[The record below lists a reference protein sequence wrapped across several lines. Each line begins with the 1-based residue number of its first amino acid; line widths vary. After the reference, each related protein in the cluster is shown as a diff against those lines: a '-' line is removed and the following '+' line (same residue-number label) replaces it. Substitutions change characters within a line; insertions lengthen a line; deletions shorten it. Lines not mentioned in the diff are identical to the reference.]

1 MNKVLVS
8 LLLTLGIT
16 GMAHAAGDAKAGQSK
31 AAVCGACHGVDGNSP
46 APNFP
51 KLAGQGERY
60 LLKQMQDIKAGS
72 TPGAAEG
79 VGRKVLE
86 MTAMLDPLSDQ
97 DLADIAAYFSS
108 QKPTVGMADPAL
120 VAQGEKLFRGGKLDL
135 GMPACTGCHAPNGVG
150 NDLAGFPQLGG
161 QHAAYTAKQLT
172 DFREG
177 NRTNDGDTMIMRG
190 IAAKLSNK
198 DIQALSSYIRG
209 PALIAC

>member
-16 GMAHAAGDAKAGQSK
+16 GAAQAAGDAAAGQNK
-31 AAVCGACHGVDGNSP
+31 VMLCAACHSTDGNSA

-60 LLKQMQDIKAGS
+60 LLKQMKDIKAGS
-72 TPGAAEG
+72 TPGAPEG

-86 MTAMLDPLSDQ
+86 MTGMLDAFSDQ
-97 DLADIAAYFSS
+97 DLADIAAYFAS
-108 QKPTVGMADPAL
+108 QKGSTGAADPAL
-120 VAQGEKLFRGGKLDL
+120 VERGEALWRGGKLAE
-135 GMPACTGCHAPNGVG
+135 GMPACTGCHAPDGSG
-150 NDLAGFPQLGG
+150 NAPAAYPKLSG
-161 QHAAYTAKQLT
+161 QHAAYIAKQLT

-177 NRTNDGDTMIMRG
+177 VRTNDGDSMIMRS

-198 DIQALSSYIRG
+198 DIQALSSYIQG
-209 PALIAC
+209 LH

>member
-1 MNKVLVS
+1 MNKILVS

-16 GMAHAAGDAKAGQSK
+16 GMAHAAGDAEAGQGK
-31 AAVCGACHGVDGNSP
+31 VAVCGACHGADGNSP

-60 LLKQMQDIKAGS
+60 LLKQLQDIKAGS
-72 TPGAAEG
+72 TPGAPEG

-86 MTAMLDPLSDQ
+86 MTGMLDPLSDQ
-97 DLADIAAYFSS
+97 DLQDIAAYFSS
-108 QKPTVGMADPAL
+108 QKGSVGYADPAL
-120 VAQGEKLFRGGKLDL
+120 AKQGEELFRGGKLDQ

-150 NDLAGFPQLGG
+150 NELAGFPKLGG

-177 NRTNDGDTMIMRG
+177 NRTNDGDSMIMRG
-190 IAAKLSNK
+190 VASKLSNK
-198 DIQALSSYIRG
+198 DIEALSSYIQG
-209 PALIAC
+209 LH

>member
-16 GMAHAAGDAKAGQSK
+16 GMAHAAGNAEAGQEK
-31 AAVCGACHGVDGNSP
+31 VAVCGACHGADGNSA

-60 LLKQMQDIKAGS
+60 LFKQLQDIKAGS
-72 TPGAAEG
+72 SPTAEPG

-86 MTAMLDPLSDQ
+86 MTGILDPFSDQ
-97 DLADIAAYFSS
+97 DLADIAAYFAS
-108 QKPTVGMADPAL
+108 QKMTVGMADPAL

-172 DFREG
+172 NFREG
-177 NRTNDGDTMIMRG
+177 TRTNDGDAMIMRTV
-190 IAAKLSNK
+190 ASKLSNK
-198 DIQALSSYIRG
+198 DIEALSSYIQG
-209 PALIAC
+209 LH

>member
-8 LLLTLGIT
+8 LLVTLGIT
-16 GMAHAAGDAKAGQSK
+16 CMAHAAGDAEAGQGK
-31 AAVCGACHGVDGNSP
+31 VAVCGACHGVDGNSP

-60 LLKQMQDIKAGS
+60 LLKQLQDIKAGS
-72 TPGAAEG
+72 TPGAPEG

-86 MTAMLDPLSDQ
+86 MTGMLDPLSDQ
-97 DLADIAAYFSS
+97 DLEDIAAYFSS
-108 QKPTVGMADPAL
+108 QKGSVGYADPAL
-120 VAQGEKLFRGGKLDL
+120 AKQGEKLFRGGKLDQ

-150 NDLAGFPQLGG
+150 NDLAGFPKLGG

-190 IAAKLSNK
+190 VAAKLSNK
-198 DIQALSSYIRG
+198 DIEALSSYIQG
-209 PALIAC
+209 LH

>member
-16 GMAHAAGDAKAGQSK
+16 GMAHAAGDAEAGQGK
-31 AAVCGACHGVDGNSP
+31 VAVCGACHGVDGNSP

-60 LLKQMQDIKAGS
+60 LLKQLQDIKAGS
-72 TPGAAEG
+72 TPGAPEG

-86 MTAMLDPLSDQ
+86 MTGMLDPLSDQ
-97 DLADIAAYFSS
+97 DLEDIAAYFSS
-108 QKPTVGMADPAL
+108 QKGSVGYADPAL
-120 VAQGEKLFRGGKLDL
+120 AKQGEKLFRGGKLDQ

-150 NDLAGFPQLGG
+150 NDLARFPKLGG

-190 IAAKLSNK
+190 VAAKLSNK
-198 DIQALSSYIRG
+198 DIEALSSYIQG
-209 PALIAC
+209 LH

>member
-16 GMAHAAGDAKAGQSK
+16 GAAQAAGDAAAGQNK
-31 AAVCGACHGVDGNSP
+31 VMLCAACHSTDGNSA

-60 LLKQMQDIKAGS
+60 LLKQMKDIKAGS
-72 TPGAAEG
+72 TPGAPEG

-86 MTAMLDPLSDQ
+86 MTGMLDAFSDQ
-97 DLADIAAYFSS
+97 DLADIAAYFAS
-108 QKPTVGMADPAL
+108 QKGSTGAADPAL
-120 VAQGEKLFRGGKLDL
+120 VERGEALWRGGKLAE
-135 GMPACTGCHAPNGVG
+135 GMPACTGCHSPNGAG
-150 NDLAGFPQLGG
+150 LAAAAFPRLAG
-161 QHAAYTAKQLT
+161 QHAQYVAKQLT

-177 NRTNDGDTMIMRG
+177 VRTNDGDSMIMRS

-198 DIQALSSYIRG
+198 DIQALSSYIQG
-209 PALIAC
+209 LH